1 MAEVS
6 FGSTSEVREQL
17 RRKSERER
25 GCFPHAILEAWQW
38 HQKERAGQYPL
49 GPGSLLQRQV
59 LSLPLGSPGP
69 Q

>member
-25 GCFPHAILEAWQW
+25 GCFPHAIVEAWQR
-38 HQKERAGQYPL
+38 HQKE
-49 GPGSLLQRQV
+49 
-59 LSLPLGSPGP
+59 
-69 Q
+69 

>member
-6 FGSTSEVREQL
+6 FGSTSEVREQV
-17 RRKSERER
+17 RRKSELER
-25 GCFPHAILEAWQW
+25 GCFPDAIAEAWQR

-49 GPGSLLQRQV
+49 GPGSLLQRQA

>member
-25 GCFPHAILEAWQW
+25 GCFPHAIAEAWQR

-49 GPGSLLQRQV
+49 GPGSLLQRQA